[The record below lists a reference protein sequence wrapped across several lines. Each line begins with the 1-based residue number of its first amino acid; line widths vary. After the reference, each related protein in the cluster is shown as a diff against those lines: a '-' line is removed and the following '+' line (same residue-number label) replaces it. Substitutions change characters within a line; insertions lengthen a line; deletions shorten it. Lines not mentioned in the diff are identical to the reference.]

1 MANSWTLRR
10 MHSNA
15 TIRGHRN
22 LAGAMPNVSRA
33 DVSGGRATVPPTGQG
48 LRSPEVATALY
59 AGPAVAIRPML
70 EGQKTHV

>member
-1 MANSWTLRR
+1 MANSWNPCR
-10 MHSNA
+10 MHSN
-15 TIRGHRN
+15 TTLRGHRN

-33 DVSGGRATVPPTGQG
+33 DVSGGRAT
-48 LRSPEVATALY
+48 ALF

>member
-1 MANSWTLRR
+1 MAISWILRR
-10 MHSNA
+10 MHFNA

-33 DVSGGRATVPPTGQG
+33 DVSGGRATVSPTGQG

-70 EGQKTHV
+70 EGQKTNV